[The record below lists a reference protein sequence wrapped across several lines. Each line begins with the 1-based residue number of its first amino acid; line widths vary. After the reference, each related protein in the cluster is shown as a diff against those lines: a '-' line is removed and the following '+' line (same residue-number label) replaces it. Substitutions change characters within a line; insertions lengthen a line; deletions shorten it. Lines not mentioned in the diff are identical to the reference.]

1 MCFNCKLTLT
11 LSEENDENNILKEET
26 YSSQGMWREIK
37 MFVDNVQVN
46 STLFISTIANN
57 QSDLF
62 WNIDPNIREC
72 HNTEYRMIN
81 STRKLKCQLIS
92 NEDGDVIS
100 LDHEVK
106 PTGESY
112 NL

>member
-1 MCFNCKLTLT
+1 
-11 LSEENDENNILKEET
+11 
-26 YSSQGMWREIK
+26 

-72 HNTEYRMIN
+72 HNTGKTNTYDE
-81 STRKLKCQLIS
+81 C
-92 NEDGDVIS
+92 G
-100 LDHEVK
+100 
-106 PTGESY
+106 
-112 NL
+112 